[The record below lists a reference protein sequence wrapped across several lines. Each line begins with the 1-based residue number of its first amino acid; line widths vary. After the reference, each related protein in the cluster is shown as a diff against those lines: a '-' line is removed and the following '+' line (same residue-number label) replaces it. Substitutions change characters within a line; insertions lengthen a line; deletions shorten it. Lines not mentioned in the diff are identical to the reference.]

1 LYTSLRYIHSIIVQT
16 DAKPMMELYHHTNL
30 ECSKLITQRYSTSFS
45 LGIRAFDKEFR
56 APIYAIYGFVRFADE
71 IVDTFHDFDKKML
84 LDEFRA
90 DTYKA
95 IERGISLNP
104 VLHSFQQVV
113 NEYQIDHE
121 LIDAFLESMEMDLY
135 NKLYE
140 SQYLYEKYIYG
151 SAEVVGLMCL
161 QVFCKSNKAQYE
173 ALKPAARSLGAAF
186 QKVNF
191 LRDMTSDMEERGR
204 VYFPGIDFGTFDEH
218 SKIEIVK
225 DIQKDFDDAL
235 EGIKQLPSG
244 ARRGV
249 YLAYIYYLKLFKKIE
264 QAPIDRMLSERIR
277 VPDRQKALL
286 LGKTVFQNMFGLF

>member
-1 LYTSLRYIHSIIVQT
+1 MISLFHQ
-16 DAKPMMELYHHTNL
+16 TNL
-30 ECSKLITQRYSTSFS
+30 ECSKIITQRYSTSFS
-45 LGIRAFDKEFR
+45 MGIRAFDKEFR

-71 IVDTFHDFDKKML
+71 IVDTFHDHDKKML
-84 LDEFRA
+84 LDEFKV
-90 DTYKA
+90 DTFKA

-104 VLHSFQQVV
+104 VLHSFQMVV

-121 LIDAFLESMEMDLY
+121 LIHAFLESMEMDLY

-161 QVFCKSNKAQYE
+161 QVFCKNDRKLYE
-173 ALKPAARSLGAAF
+173 ELVPSARSLGAAF

-204 VYFPGIDFGTFDEH
+204 VYFPGIDFKTFDETA
-218 SKIEIVK
+218 KVEIVA
-225 DIQKDFDDAL
+225 DIKKDFDDAL
-235 EGIKQLPSG
+235 VGIRRLPSG

-249 YLAYIYYLKLFKKIE
+249 YLAYVYYLKLFGKIE
-264 QAPIDRMLSERIR
+264 KANIETMLSQRIR

-286 LGKTVFQNMFGLF
+286 LGRSVFQNMLNIF

>member
-1 LYTSLRYIHSIIVQT
+1 MLH
-16 DAKPMMELYHHTNL
+16 LYHQTNI
-30 ECSKLITQRYSTSFS
+30 ECSRLITQRYSTSFS
-45 LGIRAFDKEFR
+45 MGIRAFDKEYR
-56 APIYAIYGFVRFADE
+56 DPIYAIYGFVRFADE
-71 IVDTFHDFDKKML
+71 IVDTFHEHDKKML
-84 LDEFRA
+84 LDEFRE

-95 IERGISLNP
+95 IHRGISLNP
-104 VLHSFQQVV
+104 VLHSFQRVV

-135 NKLYE
+135 KSVYE
-140 SQYLYEKYIYG
+140 SKVLYDKYIYG

-161 QVFCKSNKAQYE
+161 QVFCKNNRSLYE
-173 ALKPAARSLGAAF
+173 ELKGGAKSLGAAF

-204 VYFPGIDFGTFDEH
+204 VYFPGIDFATFDEQ
-218 SKIEIVK
+218 SKLEIVN

-235 EGIKQLPSG
+235 VAIRQLPGG

-264 QAPIDRMLSERIR
+264 QAPIQMMLTQRIR

-286 LGKTVFQNMFGLF
+286 LGRTVFQNMFGLL